1 MCHFFL
7 FPPELLEI
15 GQKVCFGGGLPFGLK
30 LLVHFVLDVV
40 GIQRHVGTTQ
50 GLVVVNEAA
59 LVGPGVLF
67 VDLQQPVLPDVEL
80 GNVWALSR

>member
-1 MCHFFL
+1 MRHFFF

-15 GQKVCFGGGLPFGLK
+15 WQKVGFGGLPFGLE
-30 LLVHFVLDVV
+30 LFVHFVLNVV
-40 GIQRHVGTTQ
+40 GIQRHVGAAQ

-67 VDLQQPVLPDVEL
+67 VNL
-80 GNVWALSR
+80 